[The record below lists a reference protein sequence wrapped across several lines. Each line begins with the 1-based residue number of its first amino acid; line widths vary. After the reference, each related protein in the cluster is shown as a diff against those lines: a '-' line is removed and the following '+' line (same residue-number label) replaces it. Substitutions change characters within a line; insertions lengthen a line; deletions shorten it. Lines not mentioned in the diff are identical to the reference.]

1 MLADIIKE
9 ESTIRN
15 NLLLDPEDNPGF
27 VDIEALDFRLTTDA
41 LIYQKLEGFEEIPFD
56 KIGLSEE

>member
-1 MLADIIKE
+1 MLADIVKE
-9 ESTIRN
+9 VSTIEN

-27 VDIEALDFRLTTDA
+27 VDIEALDFRLTKDA
-41 LIYQKLEGFEEIPFD
+41 LIYQRLEGFKEIPFD